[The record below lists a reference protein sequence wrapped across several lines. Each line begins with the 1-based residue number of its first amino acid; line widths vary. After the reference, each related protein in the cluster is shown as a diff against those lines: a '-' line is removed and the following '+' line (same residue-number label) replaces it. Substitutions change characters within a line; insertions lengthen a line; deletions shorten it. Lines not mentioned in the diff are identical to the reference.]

1 MSTEGD
7 GLDVAAV
14 QDELPPNA
22 EFLEAYNRFA
32 MGARLQSVEQL
43 KLTAER
49 IAQGPATNFDF
60 SLETEVAILEDHVFY
75 RYDGSA
81 DLKDADGNS
90 VCPVFASV
98 VLAFGYDGEAPSE
111 DVAGRYGLTTGMIL
125 AHPYLREAIQTL
137 AARLG
142 FPQVA
147 LPLAPIP
154 QGPPTAS

>member
-1 MSTEGD
+1 MAKDDAPAGATVRGESSLGD
-7 GLDVAAV
+7 DFV
-14 QDELPPNA
+14 E
-22 EFLEAYNRFA
+22 EYNRFA
-32 MGARLQSVEQL
+32 MSVRLQSVEQL

-49 IAQGPATNFDF
+49 VAQGPATNFDF
-60 SLETEVAILEDHVFY
+60 SLETEVAILEEHVFY

-90 VCPVFASV
+90 VCPVSASIA
-98 VLAFGYDGEAPSE
+98 LAFAYEGDAPSE
-111 DVAGRYGLTTGMIL
+111 EIAGRYGLTTGMLL